1 MKDFLRFI
9 VSLSMNIKQKKGFT
23 LEWVTLASYLI
34 GGIILYLNLKN
45 DIEKVSANYLEDS
58 VFHMFKN

>member
-9 VSLSMNIKQKKGFT
+9 VSLSMNIKQTKRFT

-34 GGIILYLNLKN
+34 GGIVLYLNFKN
-45 DIEKVSANYLEDS
+45 DMGKISANYVEDS
-58 VFHMFKN
+58 VFHMFKD